1 MHSAP
6 RRFRRARPRT
16 LSVLLMLAALAWAAL
31 PRPAGAGGAAAHAGR
46 RPNIIWI
53 MADDLGYADT
63 GITGRR
69 DVRTPNI
76 DRIAKEG
83 LFLPQSYANA
93 AVCSATRVGLMTGR
107 YQYRLR
113 AGLDEPLGRN
123 PELGLPPSH
132 PTLPSLLRGAG
143 YRTVLVGKWHLG
155 EAPGFGPLLSGYD
168 RFYGVLKGGTDYFRH
183 QSDTLPDQIAGALYD
198 GTEPTRDVGY
208 VTDLFAQRAVQE
220 IRAAHADQVPLFLS
234 LHFTAPHWPWEGPE
248 DQAIAAQLTDL
259 QHRDGGS
266 LATYRRMLDSMD
278 RGVGQVLAT
287 LDRLGMRKDTI
298 VVFTSDNG
306 GERYSDTW
314 PFIGQKTELL
324 EGGIRVPLF
333 VRWPA
338 RIRANSRS
346 EQVNITMDW
355 VPTLLAA
362 AGAQPDPA
370 YPSDGENLLDI
381 IAGHS
386 PTHPRQLYWRYLA
399 ANQQAL
405 RDGDWK
411 YLKLGKQEWLFDLAE
426 DAHERANLAAKY
438 PERFAAMKQEWER
451 WNATMLPYP
460 PDAAS
465 FGNTA
470 ADRY

>member
-6 RRFRRARPRT
+6 RPSRRARPRT
-16 LSVLLMLAALAWAAL
+16 LSALLLLVALAWAAL
-31 PRPAGAGGAAAHAGR
+31 PRPADAGGAAVRAGT

-69 DVRTPNI
+69 DARTPNI

-83 LFLPQSYANA
+83 LFLPQSYANS

-155 EAPGFGPLLSGYD
+155 ESAGFGPLLSGYD

-183 QSDTLPDQIAGALYD
+183 QADTLPDQIAGALYD
-198 GTEPTRDVGY
+198 GTQPTRDVGY
-208 VTDLFAQRAVQE
+208 VTDLFTQRALQE

-266 LATYRRMLDSMD
+266 LATYRRMLDSLD
-278 RGVGQVLAT
+278 RGVGQVMAT

-306 GERYSDTW
+306 GERFSDTW

-333 VRWPA
+333 VRWPS

-362 AGAQPDPA
+362 AGARSDPA

-386 PTHPRQLYWRYLA
+386 PAHPRQLYWRYLA

-411 YLKLGKQEWLFDLAE
+411 YLKLGKQEWLFNLAE
-426 DAHERANLAAKY
+426 DEHERANLSAKF
-438 PERFAAMKQEWER
+438 PERFAAMKQAWER

-460 PDAAS
+460 PDAATY
-465 FGNTA
+465 GNTA